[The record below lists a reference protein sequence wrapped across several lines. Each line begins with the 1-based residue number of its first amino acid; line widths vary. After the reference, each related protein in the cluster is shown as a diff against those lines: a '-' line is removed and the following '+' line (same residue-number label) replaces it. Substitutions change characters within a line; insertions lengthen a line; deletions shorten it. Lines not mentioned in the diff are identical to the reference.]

1 MMDLSVNYVGLSLK
15 NPLIAAAGPLTRDGE
30 TMLKAI
36 KAGFGAVVTE
46 TIVNEVRQNI
56 RPRLAKGTYGLG
68 NVGLYSDFTLE
79 EWQKEIAMVKD
90 AGGIVIA
97 NILAHTPSEMA
108 YIAKVV
114 EKYGADA
121 IELGVAAP
129 HGEGI
134 EGLYSNPDRLYGL
147 ATAAADAVS
156 IPVTVKM
163 SPNVTNLSILA
174 QAVKKAGVAGISAID
189 TVRSIIGV
197 DIETRRTYLPTYGGY
212 SGPAIKPIALAA
224 VATIAQSV
232 DLDISGIGG
241 IEQYQDVLEY
251 IMLGASTT
259 QILSA
264 LVLHGYPVVKTI
276 LMGLEQWMRERGVE
290 NLSQIRGSA
299 LSSLHSFEELH
310 LEPYIASLQR
320 ECSRPGCQICIQG
333 CMYGAIERVEGRIRI
348 DNQKC
353 TGCGLCSSICPD
365 HCFSIGWRT

>member
-1 MMDLSVNYVGLSLK
+1 MDLSVNYVGLHLK
-15 NPLIAAAGPLTRDGE
+15 NPLIAAAGPLTRDGK
-30 TMLKAI
+30 TMLRALE
-36 KAGFGAVVTE
+36 AGFGAVVTE

-56 RPRLAKGTYGLG
+56 RPRLAKGPYGLG

-79 EWQKEIAMVKD
+79 EWQKEIAIVRE

-114 EKYGADA
+114 EKYGANA

-134 EGLYSNPDRLYGL
+134 EGLYSNPERLYGL
-147 ATAAADAVS
+147 AMAAVDAVS

-163 SPNVTNLSILA
+163 SPNVSNLSVLA

-197 DIETRRTYLPTYGGY
+197 DIERRRTYLPTYGGY

-241 IEQYQDVLEY
+241 IENYRDVVEY
-251 IMLGASTT
+251 ILLGASTT

-264 LVLHGYPVVKTI
+264 LVLQGYTI
-276 LMGLEQWMRERGVE
+276 VGSILKDLQQWMSLQGVE
-290 NLSQIRGSA
+290 NLHQIQGSA

-310 LEPYIASLQR
+310 LEPYIASLEQDCR
-320 ECSRPGCQICIQG
+320 RPQCQICIQG
-333 CMYGAIERVEGRIRI
+333 CMYDAIDRVENHIKI
-348 DNQKC
+348 DQDTC
-353 TGCGLCSSICPD
+353 TGCGLCSSLCPD
-365 HCFSIGWRT
+365 HCFSIGWKT